1 MPSPRKKMMFLAVPP
16 VVTSGAHALTGSSP
30 PLPPVPELL
39 DEVEEDEDEDVEE
52 DDVDELPPVDALE
65 EEEESLEEEALAPP
79 LPVPGSEEQ
88 PTQRHVA
95 AMDTQAALNR
105 VERASMGS
113 ISLKAAPFVPW

>member
-39 DEVEEDEDEDVEE
+39 DEVEEDEDVEE

-65 EEEESLEEEALAPP
+65 EEESLEEEEEALAPP

-105 VERASMGS
+105 VERVSMGS